1 MNLRHALAIA
11 LVTARKSRNLTQ
23 EEFGIVSSRTYLS
36 ALERG
41 LKSPTIDKLEDIASV
56 MGVHPA
62 SLLLLASGIKAGKF
76 ESATIDRVL
85 SETRELSWHLPS
97 PPVDSKSIK
106 AS

>member
-62 SLLLLASGIKAGKF
+62 SLLLLASGIQAGEF
-76 ESATIDRVL
+76 ESAAIDRVL
-85 SETRELSWHLPS
+85 SETRELSWHLS
-97 PPVDSKSIK
+97 SLPVDSKSIK
-106 AS
+106 AR